1 MPVNIPDGYF
11 QVTVIGTQTDADG
24 EIMNVF
30 GVRDTTDQGAQAC
43 ADLVASLWMDDFGD
57 FYHTSYTAQ
66 SVHVASEPP
75 GPVADQVI
83 NENGT
88 VGGDPTAS
96 SLAGLIHKTTGFSG
110 RRNRGRM
117 YIGPTGIANTEGN
130 NLTSGGLA
138 QLAASAEAFLIA
150 LEAGDFP
157 MVILHTNNAV
167 PSLVT
172 AVDASQRLATQR
184 GRLRN

>member
-1 MPVNIPDGYF
+1 
-11 QVTVIGTQTDADG
+11 
-24 EIMNVF
+24 
-30 GVRDTTDQGAQAC
+30 
-43 ADLVASLWMDDFGD
+43 
-57 FYHTSYTAQ
+57 
-66 SVHVASEPP
+66 
-75 GPVADQVI
+75 
-83 NENGT
+83 
-88 VGGDPTAS
+88 
-96 SLAGLIHKTTGFSG
+96 
-110 RRNRGRM
+110 M

-138 QLAASAEAFLIA
+138 QLAASAEAFLSA